1 MHSNKYLFLLSI
13 SAVARAASSCDTGFT
28 ICSPAGATSA
38 TTPQIGSTEFQSL
51 YVDIIQSSLPSS
63 KRALPHFARGST
75 SLCCNEQLSCL
86 AMSGLAIPFCY
97 DKFTTNYYLPDGS
110 TGTVVGGSYKS
121 ANSDTANLETGDYT
135 LANGT
140 TGNIYSANA
149 AAKPSTATLPIP
161 SQYTAT
167 GVGSAIPITALGS
180 KIIVT
185 YTTTLPGTTIQASTI
200 PASTIAGAISTETIL
215 LPVTTTVA
223 GATGSSV
230 IVGASTSYSVVN
242 VEASTVPASTVS
254 GSTVAGVET
263 TITTTSYSATSS
275 TTASSTKKS
284 GAGRVTIG
292 GGLWVLGALCLW
304 LV

>member
-1 MHSNKYLFLLSI
+1 M
-13 SAVARAASSCDTGFT
+13 SS
-28 ICSPAGATSA
+28 
-38 TTPQIGSTEFQSL
+38 
-51 YVDIIQSSLPSS
+51 
-63 KRALPHFARGST
+63 
-75 SLCCNEQLSCL
+75 
-86 AMSGLAIPFCY
+86 LAIPFCY

-121 ANSDTANLETGDYT
+121 TNNDIANLETGDYT

-149 AAKPSTATLPIP
+149 AAKPNTATLPIP

-185 YTTTLPGTTIQASTI
+185 YTTTLPGTTVHASTI

-215 LPVTTTVA
+215 LPVTTTVSA
-223 GATGSSV
+223 GTESSV
-230 IVGASTSYSVVN
+230 VVGASTSYSVVN
-242 VEASTVPASTVS
+242 VEASTIPASTVS
-254 GSTVAGVET
+254 GSTVAGEKT

-275 TTASSTKKS
+275 ATASSTKKS

-292 GGLWVLGALCLW
+292 GGLWVIGALCLL